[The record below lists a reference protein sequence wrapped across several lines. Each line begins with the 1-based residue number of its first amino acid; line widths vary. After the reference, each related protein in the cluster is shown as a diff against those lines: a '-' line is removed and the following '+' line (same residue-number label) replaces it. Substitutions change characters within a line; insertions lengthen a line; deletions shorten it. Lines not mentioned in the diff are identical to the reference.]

1 MSFANILSNSVA
13 CLLILLVLS
22 FMEKF
27 LNLMKSNLSIIIFM
41 DHVFGIVSKKNPI
54 IIPKVIWVF
63 SCVIF

>member
-13 CLLILLVLS
+13 CLLILLILS

-54 IIPKVIWVF
+54 IIPKVI
-63 SCVIF
+63 